1 MAADE
6 DLSKAARD
14 QYTHK
19 GEIAMSCQCG
29 SACKDERF
37 VKIDQILD
45 QNGRDESMLIQNLE
59 QIQHILGYLPEDVQ
73 AYLAEA
79 MGIPLSKVYGVVTF
93 YSLFTT
99 EPIGKYKVSICLG
112 TACYVK
118 GAGEILAEFEKQL
131 NIKVGETT
139 PDGRFTLAG
148 CRCLGACGLAPVLNV
163 NGKVFGRLTP
173 DDVAGILAQF
183 E

>member
-1 MAADE
+1 
-6 DLSKAARD
+6 
-14 QYTHK
+14 
-19 GEIAMSCQCG
+19 MSCQCG
-29 SACKDERF
+29 SAVKDERF
-37 VKIDQILD
+37 FKVDQILE

-59 QIQHILGYLPEDVQ
+59 QIQHELGYLPEDIQ
-73 AYLAEA
+73 SYLAES
-79 MGIPLSKVYGVVTF
+79 MGIPLSKIYGVVTF

-99 EPIGKYKVSICLG
+99 EPIGEYIISICMG

-118 GAGEILAEFEKQL
+118 GARDIVTEFERRL
-131 NIKVGETT
+131 DISVGETT
-139 PDGRFTLAG
+139 KDGKFTLRA

-173 DDVAGILAQF
+173 DRVPDIIKQF